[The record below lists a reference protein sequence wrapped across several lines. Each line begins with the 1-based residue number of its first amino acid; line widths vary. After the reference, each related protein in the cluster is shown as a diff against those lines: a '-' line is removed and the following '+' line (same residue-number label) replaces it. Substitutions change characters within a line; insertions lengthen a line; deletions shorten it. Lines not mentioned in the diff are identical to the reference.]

1 MWQRAGKAKI
11 TVLAVLLIFL
21 AGVAATVGFYQI
33 TGATAGTQQPSYQ
46 HAVAVSDAVS
56 ASIPPGLGP
65 EAIADIVDKAGPA
78 VVRID
83 TVTETRVASPFND
96 PFFRQFFGDQFN
108 IGPQEQRGLGS
119 GFIISPDGYIL
130 TNQHVIDGAK
140 QVKVTVVGFDK
151 PFNAQ
156 VVGADAPLDL
166 AVLKINA
173 GKPLPYLTLGD
184 ANKVRVGEW
193 AIAIGNP
200 DGLDHTVTV
209 GVISAKG
216 RPIDVQ
222 DRHYENLL
230 QTDAS
235 INPGNSGGPLLNLK
249 GEVIGINTAVNA
261 GAQGIGFAI
270 PSSTVQPVL
279 NDLMN
284 KGKIARPWLGVA
296 LASVT
301 PEAADMLGLQSPEG
315 ALVGQVVAGSPA
327 ARAGIQKYD
336 VILQLDGQK
345 IKDANDLVN
354 KVQALKI
361 GQQVQLQVFRRG
373 QLLDISVVLGEKP
386 SQ

>member
-1 MWQRAGKAKI
+1 MWLRAGRARI
-11 TVLAVLLIFL
+11 SVLAVLLVFL
-21 AGVAATVGFYQI
+21 AGVAVTAGFYHV
-33 TGATAGTQQPSYQ
+33 TGAAAGSPQAYQNAVGTAQP
-46 HAVAVSDAVS
+46 AS

-65 EAIADIVDKAGPA
+65 ETIADIVEKTGPA

-83 TVTETRVASPFND
+83 TVTETPAANTPFND

-108 IGPQEQRGLGS
+108 SGPQVQHALGS
-119 GFIISPDGYIL
+119 GFIISSDGYIL
-130 TNQHVIDGAK
+130 TNQHVVDGAK
-140 QVKVTVVGFDK
+140 QVKVTIVGFDK
-151 PFNAQ
+151 PLNAK
-156 VVGADAPLDL
+156 VVGADSSLDL
-166 AVLKINA
+166 AVVKVDA

-184 ANKVRVGEW
+184 ANQVRVGDW

-222 DRHYENLL
+222 NRHYENLL

-279 NDLMN
+279 KDLMT
-284 KGKIARPWLGVA
+284 KGKITRPWLGVA
-296 LASVT
+296 LQQVT
-301 PEAADMLGLQSPEG
+301 PDVADILGLQSQEG
-315 ALVGQVVAGSPA
+315 AIVAQVVNGSPA
-327 ARAGIQKYD
+327 ARAGLQKYD
-336 VILQLDGQK
+336 VILQMDGQPV
-345 IKDANDLVN
+345 KDPNDLVA
-354 KVQALKI
+354 KVQAMKV

-373 QLLDISVVLGEKP
+373 QTLNINIVLAEKP
-386 SQ
+386 TQ